1 MRHPHRP
8 GPPPQAGDL
17 EQLQPMQ
24 DQNAMLDA
32 CEAGDLQKLQRLF
45 KVAGVRQG
53 DHAFD
58 PFFGE
63 PVSASGPPPTCTM
76 IAAAVAHQQPVIVN
90 FLLTTYRS
98 VKLDRESII
107 EAVLANP
114 HLPTLE
120 VLQKHTPSIVN
131 FEFQESHT
139 TFLMEACRTGD
150 PFLPTCL
157 LGLGAD
163 ANECD
168 FSGTGPLLYAVKHM
182 QPYEVIMMMVEH
194 GAIITGPVI
203 QTAVQRQSAEI
214 LAYLL
219 DRGNLDYP
227 KQMLQLAED
236 TGNKTTIA
244 LVWERTKKGE
254 KSPLKRQKK
263 KGTSTYVYEERVAK
277 PKWWQFEK

>member
-1 MRHPHRP
+1 MKHPHRP

-45 KVAGVRQG
+45 KVARVRQG

-76 IAAAVAHQQPVIVN
+76 VAAAVAHRQPVIVN

-98 VKLDRESII
+98 VKLDRENII
-107 EAVLANP
+107 EAALANP

-120 VLQKHTPSIVN
+120 VLQKHTPSVVN
-131 FEFQESHT
+131 YEFPETHT

-150 PFLPTCL
+150 PFLPSCL
-157 LGLGAD
+157 LSLGANP
-163 ANECD
+163 NEYD
-168 FSGTGPLLYAVKHM
+168 LAGTGPLLYAVKYL
-182 QPYEVIMMMVEH
+182 QPYELIELMVEH
-194 GAIITGPVI
+194 GATITYHVI
-203 QTAVQRQSAEI
+203 QAAVQRQSSEI
-214 LAYLL
+214 LNFLL
-219 DRGNLDYP
+219 ERGNLDRP
-227 KQMLQLAED
+227 KLVLQLAED
-236 TGNKTTIA
+236 TGNKTIIA
-244 LVWERTKKGE
+244 LVWERTLKGE
-254 KSPLKRQKK
+254 KSPLKRQKR
-263 KGTSTYVYEERVAK
+263 KGSHLFVYEERVSKAK
-277 PKWWQFEK
+277 WYKFDK